1 LLLCSVLSSS
11 VSSLA
16 LAAEPSLSEWAVRR
30 VDEALVQPLVRR
42 ESEGSKFSRSRP
54 VPRERRARV
63 PSGEASSDARGR
75 AFVTFAVDV
84 RFGGGEWQ
92 EDVVGCV
99 YRQTGHL
106 YVKVGDAYRPAAFLL
121 GKNVDPVAGVCEAGP
136 KARS

>member
-1 LLLCSVLSSS
+1 MLLRSVLSAS

-16 LAAEPSLSEWAVRR
+16 LAAEPSLAEWAVRR
-30 VDEALVQPLVRR
+30 VDEGLLQPLAKH
-42 ESEGSKFSRSRP
+42 EAGGSKFSRSRP

-63 PSGEASSDARGR
+63 PQGETSTDARGR
-75 AFVTFAVDV
+75 AFVSFAVDV

-99 YRQTGHL
+99 YRQTGQL
-106 YVKVGDAYRPAAFLL
+106 FVKVGDAYRPAAFLL
-121 GKNVDPVAGVCEAGP
+121 GKNVDPVAGVCEVAP